1 MLCLIR
7 GLMMQNFAPSGGTM
21 SFRPTPGSAIALAG
35 NLQPD
40 VRGVEQI
47 PYNPLLVLP
56 CR

>member
-1 MLCLIR
+1 
-7 GLMMQNFAPSGGTM
+7 MQNFAPSGGTM
-21 SFRPTPGSAIALAG
+21 SFMSTPGSVIALAG

-47 PYNPLLVLP
+47 TYNPLLVLP